1 MNQFI
6 HKGEEKK
13 QFVRKMFDDISG
25 SYDFLNKLLS
35 MGVDARWRKKFI
47 DQIKINKNDQVLDL
61 ATGTGDIA
69 IKIVKKYPVEVVGLD
84 YSPNMID
91 QAKKKKKSMEIDN
104 VDFIVGD
111 AESLPFEDESFDV
124 IAISFGLR
132 NLGFYSKAFEEFFR
146 VLKPGGSLHILE
158 FFPSEKTFFS
168 MMFSFYFKNI
178 LPAIG
183 SFFSRSKAYHYLPES
198 VDNFL
203 SKEKL
208 KVLLKES
215 KFKDVETQDMT
226 FGVCTSIKADK

>member
-47 DQIKINKNDQVLDL
+47 DQIKIKKNDQVLDI

-84 YSPNMID
+84 YSPKMIE
-91 QAKKKKKSMEIDN
+91 QAKKKKKSMELEN
-104 VDFIVGD
+104 LDFIVGD
-111 AESLPFEDESFDV
+111 AENLPFEDESFDV
-124 IAISFGLR
+124 ITISFGLR

-146 VLKPGGSLHILE
+146 VLKPGGALHILE
-158 FFPSEKTFFS
+158 FFPSERTFFS
-168 MMFSFYFKNI
+168 MIFSFYFKNI

-215 KFKDVETQDMT
+215 KFKDVEIQDMT
-226 FGVCTSIKADK
+226 FGVCTSIKAEK